1 MSFQYKGR
9 EIRGIDIHT
18 HVPHPGGPKSD
29 PRSDQKE
36 RYFRNTLIGMTIEE
50 MADLYRQLEMIAIVF
65 DVDMETTTND
75 PFVGNDYMAKV
86 MERFPDVFICWA
98 SVDPHKGRLAVNE
111 LERSVTQLGLR
122 GLKLHP
128 TCQRFYPNDETYY
141 PLWEKAQELQIPVL
155 FHSGHTGIGAG
166 MPGGT
171 GLKLKYS
178 QPIPYLDDVAADFPN
193 LTIIGAHPSWPWQE
207 EMLSVAMHKG
217 NVHIDLSGWSPK
229 YFAPSLIQY
238 SNTLLQDKV
247 LFGSDFPVINPE
259 RWLKDFAAAGFRDEV
274 RPKIMVENAVRLL
287 GL

>member
-98 SVDPHKGRLAVNE
+98 SVDPHKGR
-111 LERSVTQLGLR
+111 
-122 GLKLHP
+122 
-128 TCQRFYPNDETYY
+128 
-141 PLWEKAQELQIPVL
+141 
-155 FHSGHTGIGAG
+155 
-166 MPGGT
+166 
-171 GLKLKYS
+171 
-178 QPIPYLDDVAADFPN
+178 
-193 LTIIGAHPSWPWQE
+193 
-207 EMLSVAMHKG
+207 
-217 NVHIDLSGWSPK
+217 
-229 YFAPSLIQY
+229 
-238 SNTLLQDKV
+238 
-247 LFGSDFPVINPE
+247 
-259 RWLKDFAAAGFRDEV
+259 
-274 RPKIMVENAVRLL
+274 
-287 GL
+287 